1 MRLKEAELKKQVWD
15 YLQYQMNLGKLYFD
29 RLNSGAIY
37 EKRGD
42 KTYGVQLCREGT
54 ADFFIL
60 QRGGCWDRCRL
71 LFVELKGDKGK
82 QSDKQKEFQA
92 LVETQG
98 AVYSVVRSVEELM
111 ELL

>member
-1 MRLKEAELKKQVWD
+1 M
-15 YLQYQMNLGKLYFD
+15 
-29 RLNSGAIY
+29 
-37 EKRGD
+37 
-42 KTYGVQLCREGT
+42 
-54 ADFFIL
+54 
-60 QRGGCWDRCRL
+60 
-71 LFVELKGDKGK
+71 ELKGDKGK